1 MQWENINSVYF
12 IGIGGIGM
20 SALARYFKAEGF
32 RVAGYDRTQTL
43 LTNELIE
50 EGLEIHFSDD
60 VRLIDDIYK
69 DTQSTLVV
77 YTPAIPKDH
86 SELGYFKTNAFE
98 VKKRSEVLGL
108 LTREKKGICVA
119 GTHGKTTIST
129 MTSHL
134 LKQSEVDCSAFLGGV
149 SQNYKTNLLLSEES
163 DYVVLEADEFDRS
176 FLQLTPYIALISS
189 ADADHLDIYGNAGSV
204 QESFQHFASLVKK
217 GGVLVT
223 KKEVKCEFNASA
235 EVKHLTY
242 SLTSNEADF
251 FASNIILENGLYVF
265 DVNSKDGT
273 VLKNLKLGIPALVNV
288 ENAVAACA
296 LALLTGV
303 KEQEIR
309 DALFSFKG
317 IRRRFDY
324 RIKTDSFV
332 LIDDY
337 AHHPEEIKATIKS
350 AKDLHPDKRI
360 TAVFQPHLYSR
371 TNDFHR
377 EFAESLSLADELIM
391 LDIYPAREL
400 PMQGVNSEMILKH
413 VQLSKKMLT
422 TKEQLYHTIND
433 LDPEVLLMM
442 GAGDIDKE
450 IDKVVKQWKEKAVSN
465 EL

>member
-1 MQWENINSVYF
+1 MQLKNISSIYF
-12 IGIGGIGM
+12 VGIGGIGM

-32 RVAGYDRTQTL
+32 FVAGYDRTETI
-43 LTNELIE
+43 LTNELVE
-50 EGLEIHFSDD
+50 EGMNIHFSDD
-60 VRLIDDIYK
+60 VHLIEDVCK
-69 DTQSTLVV
+69 DPNSTLVV
-77 YTPAIPKDH
+77 YTPAIPRENA
-86 SELGYFKTNAFE
+86 ELNYFRTNGFE

-134 LKQSEVDCSAFLGGV
+134 LKQSVVDCSAFLGGV

-163 DYVVLEADEFDRS
+163 DFVVLEADEFDRS

-189 ADADHLDIYGNAGSV
+189 ADADHLDIYGNVGSV
-204 QESFQHFASLVKK
+204 QESFQQFASLVKK

-223 KKEVKCEFNASA
+223 KKEVKCEFVASA
-235 EVKHLTY
+235 GVKHLTY
-242 SLTSNEADF
+242 SLINPDADF
-251 FASNIILENGLYVF
+251 YALNIRLENGLYLF
-265 DVNSKDGT
+265 DVKSKEGS
-273 VLKNLKLGIPALVNV
+273 VLSDLKLGVPALVNV
-288 ENAVAACA
+288 ENAVGACA
-296 LALLTGV
+296 LALLAGV

-309 DALFSFKG
+309 DALLSFKG

-324 RIKTDSFV
+324 RIKTDGFF

-337 AHHPEEIKATIKS
+337 AHHPEEIRATIKS
-350 AKDLHPDKRI
+350 AKALHPDKRI

-371 TNDFHR
+371 TNDFYL
-377 EFAESLSLADELIM
+377 EFAQSLSLADELIM

-400 PMQGVNSEMILKH
+400 PMPGVSSEMILKH
-413 VQLSKKMLT
+413 VQLSKKVLT
-422 TKEQLYHTIND
+422 TKEQLWNTIND
-433 LDPEVLLMM
+433 MDPEVLLMM

-450 IDKVVKQWKEKAVSN
+450 IDRIVKQWKGVSS